1 MANYYCACRSNYFR
15 VKNAEE
21 FKEFFKTVRGCEDTP
36 ELWEEPQRDGTVLY
50 AFGCYGGISGI
61 AVPPI
66 GRIILNE
73 PDGSCEDE
81 ENVYS
86 PEDLTERAKAH
97 AAKGYPYEII
107 LYENALGNTMDRAL
121 LNKLAPQPV
130 SIATEVLPEAWE
142 ADSDADYDAFLNG
155 LQNHV
160 AEGDAVIIMESG
172 HEKLRYVTGY
182 VCLVTGD
189 GIDFFSMTDLAV
201 SKAAEMLRIPEFKT
215 RCDY

>member
-15 VKNAEE
+15 VKNAGE
-21 FKEFFKTVRGCEDTP
+21 FKNFFKTVRGCEDTP
-36 ELWEEPQRDGTVLY
+36 ELWEESQSDGTVLY

-61 AVPPI
+61 AVPPV
-66 GRIILNE
+66 GRIILYE
-73 PDGSCEDE
+73 SDGSCKDDED
-81 ENVYS
+81 VYY
-86 PEDLTERAKAH
+86 PEDLLERAKAH
-97 AAKGYPYEII
+97 AAKGCPYEII
-107 LYENALGNTMDRAL
+107 LYKDAFDNTMEHAL
-121 LNKLAPQPV
+121 LNELDPQPV
-130 SIATEVLPEAWE
+130 SIATEDLPEAWE

-155 LQNHV
+155 LQKHV
-160 AEGDAVIIMESG
+160 AESDAVIIMESG

-189 GIDFFSMTDLAV
+189 EIESFSMTDLAV